1 MIRQK
6 IIRRY
11 GVKRHKREDSVGPAQ
26 KNHVSTLR
34 PYLLRPLHLLPTHH
48 PAPTQPT
55 KSYTSETRSLTHLH
69 QPYHLHVHDP
79 DPTDSERTGTTR
91 PDVQDEGGR
100 VSAVPEGFQYPG
112 ESTVVCTGPERFVMA
127 D

>member
-1 MIRQK
+1 MIQQTVVS
-6 IIRRY
+6 RY
-11 GVKRHKREDSVGPAQ
+11 GVRSYIGRPST
-26 KNHVSTLR
+26 KNKFWAYPHF
-34 PYLLRPLHLLPTHH
+34 PPPLHLLPTHH

-112 ESTVVCTGPERFVMA
+112 ESTVVCTGPERFGIA